1 MDTNKPSARFPFS
14 QVRDCETM
22 QNRITRGLNRYGT
35 AENSNPHAVALGQM
49 TSTAKKAAAQKNGEK
64 GGRPVGS

>member
-1 MDTNKPSARFPFS
+1 
-14 QVRDCETM
+14 M